1 MWKDHLL
8 SSCHEHFGTTSTRGK
23 GRFRCLLLR
32 AADET
37 QLIAVLKCQLPQ
49 SLQVAVEAL
58 LARDAQLSTLP
69 SLRRVYYSSYQSEGE
84 FGRRPILGIVI
95 TSLRHYSEFPSLRAP
110 MARYRAPKCYLG
122 GAARLLVEAIGAR
135 RLKYSAS

>member
-69 SLRRVYYSSYQSEGE
+69 SSRRFESPCISPRANSDRV
-84 FGRRPILGIVI
+84 PIRDSDIKSPPLLGISVPAL
-95 TSLRHYSEFPSLRAP
+95 TN
-110 MARYRAPKCYLG
+110 G
-122 GAARLLVEAIGAR
+122 QV
-135 RLKYSAS
+135 